1 MTTLYAESSAVLRW
15 LLGTPEASSIQAT
28 LGNAAEVVTSAL
40 TAAEVRRTLRRL
52 AAASTLT
59 PEARDRAIARF
70 THASARWIVH
80 RVTDE
85 VLTRAGESFPIE
97 PLRTLDAVHI
107 ATAEF
112 HNREIRPTTVLSF
125 DARVRENAEAMGLA
139 LQPAKLR

>member
-15 LLGTPEASSIQAT
+15 LLGAPEASSIQAS

-40 TAAEVRRTLRRL
+40 TAAEVRCTLRRL
-52 AAASTLT
+52 AAAGTLT
-59 PEARDRAIARF
+59 PDARDRAIARF
-70 THASARWIVH
+70 IHASARWIVH

-85 VLTRAGESFPIE
+85 VLTRTGESFPLE

-112 HNREIRPTTVLSF
+112 HSREIRPTTMLSF
-125 DARVRENAEAMGLA
+125 DVRVRASAEAVGLA
-139 LQPAKLR
+139 VYPAKLR